1 MLDFT
6 KLELNTTEP
15 VYQQIAAFVKQQI
28 FLGEAIQGEPLP
40 SRREL
45 AAVLKINPNTVQ
57 KAVRLMEAEGFV
69 ETPQNA
75 VSTLKWNEAVFQQLR
90 QEQTEAFAAEFAS
103 QAKGSGM
110 TLEEAMEL
118 LRTVW
123 EKTE

>member
-28 FLGEAIQGEPLP
+28 FLGEVMQGEPLP

-45 AAVLKINPNTVQ
+45 AALLKINPNTVQ

-75 VSTLKWNEAVFQQLR
+75 VSTLKWDEAVFRRLR
-90 QEQTEAFAAEFAS
+90 QEQTQAFAADFAAR
-103 QAKGSGM
+103 AKGCGLTM
-110 TLEEAMEL
+110 EEAMEL
-118 LRTVW
+118 LRAAW
-123 EKTE
+123 NEKE

>member
-1 MLDFT
+1 MLDFS

-28 FLGEAIQGEPLP
+28 FAGKVMQGEALP

-45 AAVLKINPNTVQ
+45 AALLKINPNTVQ

-75 VSTLKWNEAVFQQLR
+75 VSTLKWNEAVFRQLR
-90 QEQTEAFAAEFAS
+90 KEQTEALAAAFAAR
-103 QAKGSGM
+103 AKEYGL
-110 TLEEAMEL
+110 TLEEAMQFLQAAWKE
-118 LRTVW
+118 
-123 EKTE
+123 TE

>member
-6 KLELNTTEP
+6 KLELNSTEP
-15 VYQQIAAFVKQQI
+15 VYQQIAGFVKQQI
-28 FLGEAIQGEPLP
+28 FAGEAMQGEALP

-75 VSTLKWNEAVFQQLR
+75 VSVLKWNEAVFQQLR
-90 QEQTEAFAAEFAS
+90 QKQTEAFAADFAS
-103 QAKGSGM
+103 RAKGCGM
-110 TLEEAMEL
+110 TLEDAMEL
-118 LRTVW
+118 LRVAW
-123 EKTE
+123 KETE

>member
-28 FLGEAIQGEPLP
+28 FAGEAMQGEALP

-75 VSTLKWNEAVFQQLR
+75 VSVLKWNEAVFRQLR
-90 QEQTEAFAAEFAS
+90 QEQMEAFAADFVS
-103 QAKGSGM
+103 RVKGCGM
-110 TLEEAMEL
+110 SLEEAMEL
-118 LRTVW
+118 LRTAW
-123 EKTE
+123 KEIE